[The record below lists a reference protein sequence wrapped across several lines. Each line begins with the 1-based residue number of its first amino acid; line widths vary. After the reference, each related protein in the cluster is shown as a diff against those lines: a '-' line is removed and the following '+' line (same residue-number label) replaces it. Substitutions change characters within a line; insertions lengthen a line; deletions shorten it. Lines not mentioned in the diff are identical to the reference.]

1 MERYLGRLS
10 PWIYALMRLVAG
22 ALFACHG
29 AQKLFGV
36 LGGKGVA
43 SAPMMVA
50 AGVIEFGAGV
60 LVAVGLGA
68 GFAAFLASGQMAVAY
83 FKAHGSRGFWPIE
96 NGGELAVLYC
106 FVFLYI
112 ATRGSGSL
120 SLDQLFRRQSPKARS

>member
-1 MERYLGRLS
+1 MERYLGRHSSL
-10 PWIYALMRLVAG
+10 IYALMRFVAG
-22 ALFACHG
+22 GLFACHG

-36 LGGKGVA
+36 LGAKGVA
-43 SAPMMVA
+43 SAPLMVA

-60 LVAVGLGA
+60 LIAVGLWA

-83 FKAHGSRGFWPIE
+83 FKAHAPGGLWPVM
-96 NGGELAVLYC
+96 NGGELAVVYC

-120 SLDQLFRRQSPKARS
+120 SLEQLFRGQAPKTRS

>member
-1 MERYLGRLS
+1 MERYLGRYS
-10 PWIYALMRLVAG
+10 ASIYAVMRFVAG

-36 LGGKGVA
+36 LGAKGVA
-43 SAPMMVA
+43 SAPLMVA

-60 LVAVGLGA
+60 LIAVGLWA
-68 GFAAFLASGQMAVAY
+68 GFVAFLASGQMAVAY
-83 FKAHGSRGFWPIE
+83 FKAHAPGGLWPIM
-96 NGGELAVLYC
+96 NGGELAVVYC

-120 SLDQLFRRQSPKARS
+120 SLEQLFRGQAPKARS